1 MYVFTAYIY
10 CVLFIMPLLRIYILY
25 ELCTC
30 MRVDT
35 WHMSPGRY
43 VKCMNNQF
51 ENFFNAVIV
60 IVGTGNCTR
69 IFSLH
74 CLICFTLAPSHERI
88 HRRAHTCMICFVHN
102 HACAIVLGL
111 NLNAIYSILYNLF
124 IYSFVIFFVSI
135 LFQFFTV
142 LFNRKYVNCVS
153 PLALPCNYFVFH
165 THVLYVFILGFNFI
179 FTLFGLNTC
188 SYVITVL

>member
-1 MYVFTAYIY
+1 
-10 CVLFIMPLLRIYILY
+10 
-25 ELCTC
+25 
-30 MRVDT
+30 
-35 WHMSPGRY
+35 MSPGRY

-124 IYSFVIFFVSI
+124 IYSFVIFFCIDTFSVFHSS
-135 LFQFFTV
+135 LQQKVCKLCFPA
-142 LFNRKYVNCVS
+142 C
-153 PLALPCNYFVFH
+153 LALQLFCISYTCTLCIYFR
-165 THVLYVFILGFNFI
+165 I
-179 FTLFGLNTC
+179 
-188 SYVITVL
+188 